1 MPLELLPCAI
11 APFYWRAFIGP
22 NRHMREGKSE
32 IPRNM
37 AMINE
42 CISVVC
48 VLGIMSIGLLMILGI
63 VTVEQ
68 LKNGIARAFL
78 AAVAVLMAFC
88 LLHGILV
95 TVGHAIRESLTWAA
109 TWLPVIV
116 LVVILLMTI
125 ARTLIAR
132 FAGRPAGRNQ
142 RDER

>member
-1 MPLELLPCAI
+1 
-11 APFYWRAFIGP
+11 
-22 NRHMREGKSE
+22 
-32 IPRNM
+32 PRNM

-42 CISVVC
+42 CIYAVC

-68 LKNGIARAFL
+68 LRNGMARVFL
-78 AAVAVLMAFC
+78 IAVAVLMALC

-109 TWLPVIV
+109 TWLPVIM

-125 ARTLIAR
+125 ARILISR
-132 FAGRPAGRNQ
+132 FEGGRPAGRNQ
-142 RDER
+142 REER